1 MASLCGAEKVK
12 GGGCGGPCGGRMA
25 KGRLEAERY
34 RKSRPSKKA
43 RKGLVVD
50 GDPMGCVSGKN
61 ADEKE
66 KNKIDARK
74 KHFCVGSKR
83 LGPKKALSRGALEW
97 KKDFVPSKSV
107 GRGETGLVHEKVCTR
122 TET

>member
-50 GDPMGCVSGKN
+50 GDPMGCVCGKN
-61 ADEKE
+61 
-66 KNKIDARK
+66 ARK

-107 GRGETGLVHEKVCTR
+107 GRGETGLVHEEVCTR